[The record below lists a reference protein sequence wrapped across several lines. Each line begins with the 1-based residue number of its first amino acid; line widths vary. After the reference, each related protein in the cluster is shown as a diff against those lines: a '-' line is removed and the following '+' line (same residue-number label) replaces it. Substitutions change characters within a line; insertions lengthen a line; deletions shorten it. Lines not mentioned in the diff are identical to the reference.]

1 MSLFPSSVL
10 YVTAVSLKYVYRL
23 SVLVCSVLQ
32 YYDTYFLFVV
42 QDQLQQKIVC
52 PGVVTCLSASPNGL
66 FLAAAVAEAI
76 YLWEVSQLL
85 LWLLK

>member
-66 FLAAAVAEAI
+66 FLAATVAEAI